1 MTFRRLAKKALGIDS
16 WNSDDHQKRA
26 ITDAKTIFD
35 VGANI
40 GQSAQTYRRL
50 YPQAEIWSFE
60 PFPSTYKNLCRSV
73 SDPKFHPVELALSDR
88 IAKAELNIG
97 AETITNS
104 FLRRQSDSG
113 ETIEVQTDTIDHF
126 CWERGIFNI
135 DILKV
140 DVEGAEER
148 VFKGAREMFSRGAIK
163 SVFVE
168 VYFRPVYE
176 RMPLFWDLD
185 TQLKKFGFG
194 LCGLYSLSSSG
205 DGFLNFGNALYL
217 RHLELGHGEKTG
229 HSRSPDFSF
238 EALARTGT

>member
-26 ITDAKTIFD
+26 IRDAKTIFD
-35 VGANI
+35 VGANV

-60 PFPSTYKNLCRSV
+60 PFPSTYRDLCLSV

-88 IAKAELNIG
+88 IATTELNIG
-97 AETITNS
+97 AESITNS

-113 ETIEVQTDTIDHF
+113 ETVEVQTDTIDHF
-126 CWERGIFNI
+126 CWERGISTI

-185 TQLKKFGFG
+185 TQLKRFGFG
-194 LCGLYSLSSSG
+194 LCGLYSLNASH
-205 DGFLNFGNALYL
+205 DGFLSFGNALYM
-217 RHLELGHGEKTG
+217 RHPESGRGEKTG
-229 HSRSPDFSF
+229 HSHSSDFSF
-238 EALARTGT
+238 EALAKTGT